1 MLTSFVR
8 DVLIGTGRDGTG
20 RDGGIPKDVLYGE
33 LSTGT
38 RPTGRPT
45 LRFKDVCQR
54 YLKAGS
60 ITLVG

>member
-8 DVLIGTGRDGTG
+8 DVLIGTGRDG
-20 RDGGIPKDVLYGE
+20 GIPKDVPYGE

-54 YLKAGS
+54 YLKAGN
-60 ITLVG
+60 INLAC